1 MLSVGDLENTLG
13 KYLNI
18 DGTHLYK
25 KRRKIDVK
33 VWMRL
38 FHKEKEN
45 NENGEDLWKKGPLT
59 EATLL
64 QCVKF
69 RNRHFSR
76 FFYV

>member
-1 MLSVGDLENTLG
+1 LG

-25 KRRKIDVK
+25 KRRKIYVK

-45 NENGEDLWKKGPLT
+45 NENGEDL
-59 EATLL
+59 
-64 QCVKF
+64 
-69 RNRHFSR
+69 
-76 FFYV
+76 